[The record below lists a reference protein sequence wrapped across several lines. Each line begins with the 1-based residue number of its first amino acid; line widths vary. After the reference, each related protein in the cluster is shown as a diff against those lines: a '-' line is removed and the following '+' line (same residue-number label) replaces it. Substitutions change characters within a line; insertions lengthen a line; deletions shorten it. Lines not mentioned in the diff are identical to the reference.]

1 MNKTVLVASDE
12 MRLCNVLKA
21 IKDLEQ
27 IFRVCDENV
36 TGEGEHSGIG
46 ILGPIKYCNHPKHPD
61 YDPKM
66 LTHINGDIEFDK
78 IERMRKVCKAIYELR
93 ERWALA

>member
-46 ILGPIKYCNHPKHPD
+46 ILGPIKYCNHN
-61 YDPKM
+61 
-66 LTHINGDIEFDK
+66 I
-78 IERMRKVCKAIYELR
+78 
-93 ERWALA
+93 

>member
-27 IFRVCDENV
+27 IFQVYDENV
-36 TGEGEHSGIG
+36 TGEGEYSGIG
-46 ILGPIKYCNHPKHPD
+46 ILSPTKIYNTLDDSLP
-61 YDPKM
+61 
-66 LTHINGDIEFDK
+66 HISDDAEFDK
-78 IERMRKVCKAIYELR
+78 IDRMRKVLRAISELR
-93 ERWALA
+93 ERWALT

>member
-66 LTHINGDIEFDK
+66 MTHINDDIEFDK
-78 IERMRKVCKAIYELR
+78 IERMRKVCRAVYQLR
-93 ERWALA
+93 ERWALT

>member
-27 IFRVCDENV
+27 ILLTYTKL
-36 TGEGEHSGIG
+36 TGLIMG
-46 ILGPIKYCNHPKHPD
+46 
-61 YDPKM
+61 
-66 LTHINGDIEFDK
+66 
-78 IERMRKVCKAIYELR
+78 
-93 ERWALA
+93 

>member
-27 IFRVCDENV
+27 IFQVYDENV
-36 TGEGEHSGIG
+36 TGEGN
-46 ILGPIKYCNHPKHPD
+46 ILELGSYPQPKSIT
-61 YDPKM
+61 
-66 LTHINGDIEFDK
+66 L
-78 IERMRKVCKAIYELR
+78 
-93 ERWALA
+93 

>member
-46 ILGPIKYCNHPKHPD
+46 ILSPTKKMRSLHRKFLIKPSLQQQQIGFYSPIPKACQN
-61 YDPKM
+61 K
-66 LTHINGDIEFDK
+66 TS
-78 IERMRKVCKAIYELR
+78 
-93 ERWALA
+93 

>member
-46 ILGPIKYCNHPKHPD
+46 ILSPTKIRNTPDDPNHIPD
-61 YDPKM
+61 ILP
-66 LTHINGDIEFDK
+66 HISDDAEFDK
-78 IERMRKVCKAIYELR
+78 IERMKKVCRAIYELR
-93 ERWALA
+93 ERWALT